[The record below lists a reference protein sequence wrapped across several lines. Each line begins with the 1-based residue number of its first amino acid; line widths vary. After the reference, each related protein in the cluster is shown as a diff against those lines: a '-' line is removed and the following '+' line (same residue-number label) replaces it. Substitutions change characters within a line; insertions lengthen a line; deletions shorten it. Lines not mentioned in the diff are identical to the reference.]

1 MRYNLIGTPD
11 RTLGAQAQVLV
22 NRGITKEK
30 ISSYLNTTD
39 RDISEPSL
47 FGEGVLKEA
56 AAAIVKAVKEEKKT
70 LVVVDADCDGYTS
83 AALLINYL
91 NDIFPA
97 FVNNNLKWYLHS
109 GKQHGLSDCIDYAL
123 EFELVILPDASSND
137 YSYHQQLKEN
147 NTEIIILDHH
157 EAEKIS
163 EYAIVVNNQLSDYPN
178 KELSGVGVTWQFCRY
193 FDSLTGKNFA
203 NQYLDLV
210 ALGLTADMM
219 SMKSIETKHLINKG
233 FLEESIKNPFIYGMA
248 DKNSYSLKG
257 RVSPMGAAFY
267 IAPFVNAMVR
277 SGTQEEK
284 ELLFNAM
291 LGFKAFDMIE
301 STKRG
306 HSFGELERV
315 IDQALRVCTNVKN
328 RQTRAQDAGME
339 FLRNL
344 IEERNLLDHKVLL
357 FLLEPG
363 QIDRNIAGLI
373 ANKFMALY
381 QRPCCILTK
390 VVEENEGISKVS
402 YQGSARGYDKSGV
415 TNFKDICAAA
425 PSTIYAEGHQGAF
438 GLGIECG
445 VLGDGS
451 DEVYGEGL
459 AQFIDYTDEILLNMA
474 SEPSYSVDFI
484 FQMNEISAKDIIDI
498 AELDDLWGKDMD
510 EALVCVEHIKITK
523 DILSL
528 MSPDKKPTLK
538 IALPN
543 NISII
548 KFGSG
553 QEEYESLLSENG
565 YIEINAICK
574 CNINEWNGNR
584 FAQLFL
590 IDFEVLD
597 NNMAYYF

>member
-22 NRGITKEK
+22 NRGIAKEK

-39 RDISEPSL
+39 SDVSEPLL

-109 GKQHGLSDCIDYAL
+109 GKQHGLSDCIEYAL

-137 YSYHQQLKEN
+137 YIYHQQLKEN

-363 QIDRNIAGLI
+363 QIDRNIAG
-373 ANKFMALY
+373 
-381 QRPCCILTK
+381 
-390 VVEENEGISKVS
+390 
-402 YQGSARGYDKSGV
+402 
-415 TNFKDICAAA
+415 
-425 PSTIYAEGHQGAF
+425 
-438 GLGIECG
+438 
-445 VLGDGS
+445 
-451 DEVYGEGL
+451 
-459 AQFIDYTDEILLNMA
+459 
-474 SEPSYSVDFI
+474 
-484 FQMNEISAKDIIDI
+484 
-498 AELDDLWGKDMD
+498 
-510 EALVCVEHIKITK
+510 
-523 DILSL
+523 
-528 MSPDKKPTLK
+528 
-538 IALPN
+538 
-543 NISII
+543 
-548 KFGSG
+548 
-553 QEEYESLLSENG
+553 
-565 YIEINAICK
+565 
-574 CNINEWNGNR
+574 
-584 FAQLFL
+584 
-590 IDFEVLD
+590 
-597 NNMAYYF
+597 

>member
-22 NRGITKEK
+22 NRGIAKEK

-39 RDISEPSL
+39 SDVSEPLL

-97 FVNNNLKWYLHS
+97 FINNNLKWYLHS
-109 GKQHGLSDCIDYAL
+109 GKQHGLSDCIEYAL

-137 YSYHQQLKEN
+137 YMYHQRLKEN

-193 FDSLTGKNFA
+193 FDSLTGKDFA
-203 NQYLDLV
+203 NKYLDLV

-390 VVEENEGISKVS
+390 VVEENEGVSKVS
-402 YQGSARGYDKSGV
+402 YQGSARGYDKSGI

-445 VLGDGS
+445 TLGDGS
-451 DEVYGEGL
+451 DEVYGDGL

-553 QEEYESLLSENG
+553 QEEYNSLLSENG

-590 IDFEVLD
+590 IDFEILD